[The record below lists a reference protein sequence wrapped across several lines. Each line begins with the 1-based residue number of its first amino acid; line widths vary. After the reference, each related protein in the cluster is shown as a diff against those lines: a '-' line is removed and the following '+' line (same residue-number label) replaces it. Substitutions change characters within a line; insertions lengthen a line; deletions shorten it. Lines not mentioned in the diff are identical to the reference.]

1 MAVKRG
7 VSMTTDRPETLV
19 NAYVR
24 FGRIEEGFGCRI
36 RVRLA
41 PCWACIIRD
50 DDCER
55 QYVELAVGPDAGE
68 AHGQTFAM
76 TFEPEDAERIG
87 LELVRRARA
96 LVAVPVVGEAE
107 GTRLGE

>member
-1 MAVKRG
+1 MAMKRG
-7 VSMTTDRPETLV
+7 VSMTTDQPETLV
-19 NAYVR
+19 DAYVR
-24 FGRIEEGFGCRI
+24 FGRIEDGFGCR
-36 RVRLA
+36 VGVGLA
-41 PCWACIIRD
+41 PCWACILMD

-55 QYVELAVGPDAGE
+55 QYIELAVWPDARE

-87 LELVRRARA
+87 LELIRRARA
-96 LVAVPVVGEAE
+96 FAAVPLVGGAE